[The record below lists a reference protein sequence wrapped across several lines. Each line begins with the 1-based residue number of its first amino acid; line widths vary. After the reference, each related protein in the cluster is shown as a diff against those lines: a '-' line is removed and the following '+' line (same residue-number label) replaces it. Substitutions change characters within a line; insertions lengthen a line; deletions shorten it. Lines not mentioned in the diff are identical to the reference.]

1 METEVHKKIFVFFP
15 AMFYKII
22 VFSLTNTFTYFQDI
36 FEASLEA
43 FDCD

>member
-1 METEVHKKIFVFFP
+1 METKVLEKKSLIFPVVF
-15 AMFYKII
+15 YNII